1 MKSIRAIPTVE
12 EVKMADLIT
21 DALEN
26 DEKVWLLDRI
36 RIRKIILESIIDF
49 NRQEIEEKPNGK

>member
-21 DALEN
+21 DAL
-26 DEKVWLLDRI
+26 EKVWLLDRI